1 MPYDLVMMKV
11 WSFLFGSLIVFS
23 AQAQTINSHGFRF
36 SDTLESVGM
45 EDALG
50 LSSELIQSNNPFLF
64 RASFDYARDSLSA
77 TDLQG
82 ANFTS
87 FVDHLY
93 SVSVGVSAVL
103 HPRILVGFSAPL
115 HFVQLSSAY
124 VSGQFD
130 ESAWKMGDMSVH
142 AKLRLTSDQSKINVA
157 IRPHL
162 SIPTGSNPYFVSND
176 SFGMG
181 GRLIADMNSGR
192 WKWMA
197 HAGYSYASKAEFVS
211 IDHQN
216 LVDAGVGFFY
226 RINQKFGWN
235 AEWLQSISVP
245 TIEGGQNPTQVNLGI
260 RYDTGTTKVFAGGGV
275 QGFEFNNGSRPF
287 MFFAGIK
294 HPFGAKKSAEPTTS
308 ATAMISQSIEDS
320 EMAKTIETIQS
331 MVVYFDNNRAK
342 IKSEH
347 HDMLNQA
354 AKLIMEN
361 NIKIHYLVLHG
372 HSDPRGDVAYNK
384 QLSQRRAQVVK
395 EYLVVQGV
403 NEHAIL
409 IDGYGETSPKT
420 TSEKDYR
427 TNRRVEFQV
436 MKK

>member
-1 MPYDLVMMKV
+1 MKF
-11 WSFLFGSLIVFS
+11 WSFIVVVGLISV
-23 AQAQTINSHGFRF
+23 AHGQTINSHGFRF

-50 LSSELIQSNNPFLF
+50 TSSELVQSNNPFLF

-77 TDLQG
+77 NDLQG
-82 ANFTS
+82 VNFVS

-93 SVSVGVSAVL
+93 SVSVGASAVL
-103 HPRILVGFSAPL
+103 HPRILVGFTAPL
-115 HFVQLSSAY
+115 HFVHLSSAY

-157 IRPHL
+157 LRPHV
-162 SIPTGSNPYFVSND
+162 SIPTGSSSYFVSDD

-181 GRLIADMNSGR
+181 GRLIADATVGR
-192 WKWMA
+192 MKWMA
-197 HAGYSYASKAEFVS
+197 HAGYSYASDAEFVS

-216 LVDAGVGFFY
+216 LIDAGVGFFY

-245 TIEGGQNPTQVNLGI
+245 SIENGQNPTQVNLGI

-275 QGFEFNNGSRPF
+275 QGFEFTDGSKPF

-294 HPFGAKKSAEPTTS
+294 HPFGAKKPAEPT
-308 ATAMISQSIEDS
+308 ATATLVTSPEAVVDS
-320 EMAKTIETIQS
+320 ELARVIETIQT
-331 MVVYFDNNRAK
+331 MVVYFDNNRARVK
-342 IKSEH
+342 TEH

-354 AKLIMEN
+354 AKLMNEN
-361 NIKIHYLVLHG
+361 NLKIQYLVLHG
-372 HSDPRGDVAYNK
+372 HTDPRGDAAYNK
-384 QLSQRRAQVVK
+384 RLSQRRAQVVK
-395 EYLVVQGV
+395 DYLIGQGV

-409 IDGYGETSPKT
+409 IDGYGEATPKT
-420 TSEKDYR
+420 TEVKDYR